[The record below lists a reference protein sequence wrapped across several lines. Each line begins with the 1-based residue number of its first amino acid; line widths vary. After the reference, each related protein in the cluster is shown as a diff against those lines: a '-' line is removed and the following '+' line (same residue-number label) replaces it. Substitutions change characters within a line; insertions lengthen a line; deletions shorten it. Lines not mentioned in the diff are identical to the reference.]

1 MNYTKMFQGLRINV
15 LLQNDIKFS
24 IGDIFIY
31 LSNFLVASR
40 KFLKFLKGL
49 ELLKYSYSCMIKYA
63 AQKLFSVPLLHTLTF
78 LQMQPSLQ
86 KLVFNTTKKNHIYMV
101 LLFSLK
107 TSKPL

>member
-1 MNYTKMFQGLRINV
+1 MNYTKMFQELRINV

-86 KLVFNTTKKNHIYMV
+86 KLVFNTTKKNHIHGSS
-101 LLFSLK
+101 FFIK
-107 TSKPL
+107 NF